1 MPSHASRELVIL
13 MGSLT
18 TCDPGDINKTIAT
31 ASDMKIR
38 CSVINLS
45 AEVRV
50 YKELA
55 TKTGGLHNVVLDDLH
70 LRDLLSHHLDPPAS
84 ATNSE
89 SSLIRMGFPSH
100 AGSDVRDIVFVSMT
114 IYALRK
120 KRDSI
125 KSIT

>member
-1 MPSHASRELVIL
+1 

-31 ASDMKIR
+31 ASEMKIR